1 MKDFSETVQL
11 NKRMF
16 TAGSVIL
23 SPSVS
28 PNFLPSTHPPPHF
41 SLDRYIDHLLNPLQ
55 RTYMCMYSFPGGASG
70 EPTCQCRRCKRCGF
84 DPWVGKSPWRRKMA
98 PHSTALAWIPHS
110 TALAWRILWTEEPV
124 GLQSMGSQK
133 VRLKQLSTH
142 AHAHNNSLCCTVE
155 TNTL

>member
-1 MKDFSETVQL
+1 MLEWDS
-11 NKRMF
+11 N
-16 TAGSVIL
+16 AG
-23 SPSVS
+23 
-28 PNFLPSTHPPPHF
+28 
-41 SLDRYIDHLLNPLQ
+41 LNPTVVSLFDILLFNITVPKPSQKKTFMSKAESLQ
-55 RTYMCMYSFPGGASG
+55 NTRTRTYMCMYSFPGGASG

-142 AHAHNNSLCCTVE
+142 AHAHTIHFAVQ
-155 TNTL
+155 